1 MSPPRLGTLV
11 LLIAACATACGT
23 SEASTQ
29 GSAISKTSSAPA
41 AAPDSGPGT
50 DSAGGVGDVGFLD
63 MTSVGDDGVPAS
75 VRYVRIETLQG
86 QSVVEKEFRTPI
98 RLKQSL
104 TAGQYRVMTWRR
116 DCAGSC
122 PAQGEKG
129 LGTPVNICGAKATV
143 RSDAVAQATIR
154 LTPEADCTLETSP
167 SGP

>member
-11 LLIAACATACGT
+11 LLIAAFATACGT
-23 SEASTQ
+23 SQASTPD
-29 GSAISKTSSAPA
+29 SALPKASSAPA
-41 AAPDSGPGT
+41 AAPDSGHGA
-50 DSAGGVGDVGFLD
+50 DSSGGVGFLD

-116 DCAGSC
+116 DCAGTC
-122 PAQGEKG
+122 PTQGEKG
-129 LGTPVNICGAKATV
+129 LGAPVNICGAKATI
-143 RSDAVAQATIR
+143 RSDAVTQATIR
-154 LTPEADCTLETSP
+154 LTPETDCTLETSP